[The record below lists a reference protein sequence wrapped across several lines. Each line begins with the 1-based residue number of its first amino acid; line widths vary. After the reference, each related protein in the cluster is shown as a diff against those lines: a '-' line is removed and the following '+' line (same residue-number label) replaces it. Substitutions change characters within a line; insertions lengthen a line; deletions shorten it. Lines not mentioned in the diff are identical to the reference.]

1 MAEELTPM
9 QRQYLALK
17 REIPPGAILMFR
29 LGDFYE
35 MFGEDAVVA
44 SPILGATLTH
54 RGSQPMC
61 GVPYHAL
68 NSYLAK
74 LIRAGKTAALCDQV
88 EDPKTAKGLVRREIT
103 RIVTPGTVTEDGLLD
118 ETVNNYVAAAHGL
131 GLALLDLATGEFTVE
146 SFATQEKF
154 DEAMERYRPAETLAE
169 TEENRWTFALD
180 AATDVLTRHFKVL
193 SLDGFGLEGKGDLI
207 SAAGALLYYVGTT
220 LRHSIAHVRKLA
232 IRQSDDALVLD
243 AGTLRHLQLVPG
255 GDVPKAAS
263 LLGVLDVTKTPMG
276 ARTLRNWTV
285 RPLARS
291 ADVNARLDRVQAF
304 VDDRGTLAALRRL
317 LTGVRD
323 LERLVQKVDSMR
335 ANPRDLRA
343 LADSLRPIPE
353 IVDVL
358 RAVTRQDAA
367 SPCGEALGAVTR
379 QDAASPGYAFAL
391 EPQPEV
397 VSLIDRAIVEE
408 PPALL
413 ADGGFIA
420 AGYDRELDELRE
432 ISHEGHKWLAEFQA
446 REQAR
451 TGISKLKVKHVSTF
465 GFVIEIPKGS
475 VSQAP
480 EDYIRRQ
487 TLTTG
492 ERYTTPELKE
502 YESKVLG
509 AQEKSI
515 AIEQR
520 LFREMLATIAAKTVE
535 IQDTALAIGD
545 LDATLALADRAL
557 AAGYV
562 RPVVDDS
569 DVLEIA
575 DGRHPIIEQ
584 LPDAE
589 PFVPNSAFLNTT
601 TDQIMLITG
610 PNMAGK
616 STYIRQV
623 ATIAVMAQMGSF
635 VPASSMRIGVL
646 DRVFTRIGAGD
657 DLARGRS
664 TFLVEM
670 QETANILNNATP
682 KSLIV
687 LDEIGRGTSTFDG
700 ISIAWSVA
708 EYLHGNARSKAKTLF
723 ATHYHELTDLADT
736 FKGVKNYTVKV
747 KEEGSRVVFLRR
759 IAPGVAEKSFGIH
772 VGAMAGLPPEVV
784 ARASQILKN
793 LEANEIDV
801 NAKEKVVRRPRK
813 RLSDFPGQ
821 MTFFSLFAALS
832 LVFQC
837 GAATTIH
844 RSFRN
849 RDTGYAN
856 GATPG
861 FSAPTANSPKSRP
874 SSVPKAVKGK
884 APNKLEGRLGQV
896 VDGGLVS
903 IVDGSGKTHA
913 VSLRH
918 IDAPAAD
925 QPFGPE
931 AAKFL
936 GDLLRGKEIE
946 VLWTKKDAAGA
957 ISGDV
962 YYRHEKFGMVDAN
975 MTMVKNG
982 AAWQAYRDTDKT
994 YSAAEKEARA
1004 AKRGLWAAPKPVRPS
1019 EWRKRKK

>member
-1 MAEELTPM
+1 MADELTPM

-61 GVPYHAL
+61 GVPHHAL

-118 ETVNNYVAAAHGL
+118 ETVNNYAAAVHGL
-131 GLALLDLATGEFTVE
+131 GLALLDLATGEFVVE
-146 SFATQEKF
+146 EFKSQAKL
-154 DEAMERYRPAETLAE
+154 DEALERYRPAETLAE
-169 TEENRWTFALD
+169 TDENRWTFSLD
-180 AATDVLTRHFKVL
+180 AATEALTRHFKVL
-193 SLDGFGLEGKGDLI
+193 SLDGFGLAGKGDLV

-220 LRHSIAHVRKLA
+220 LRHSLAHVRKVAL
-232 IRQSDDALVLD
+232 RSSDDALVLD
-243 AGTLRHLQLVPG
+243 SGTLRHLQLVPG
-255 GDVPKAAS
+255 GEVQRDAS

-276 ARTLRNWTV
+276 ARTLRNWIC
-285 RPLARS
+285 RPLARA

-304 VDDRGTLAALRRL
+304 VDDRGTLAALRGL
-317 LTGVRD
+317 LSGVRD
-323 LERLVQKVDSMR
+323 LERLMQKVDSMR
-335 ANPRDLRA
+335 ANPRDLKA
-343 LADSLRPIPE
+343 LASSLRPIPE
-353 IVDVL
+353 ILGLLDGK
-358 RAVTRQDAA
+358 A
-367 SPCGEALGAVTR
+367 SPAMV
-379 QDAASPGYAFAL
+379 
-391 EPQPEV
+391 PQPETV
-397 VSLIDRAIVEE
+397 DLIDRAIADD
-408 PPALL
+408 PPVLL

-420 AGYDRELDELRE
+420 PGFDAELDELRRVA
-432 ISHEGHKWLAEFQA
+432 HEGHQWLAEYQA
-446 REQAR
+446 KEQAR
-451 TGISKLKVKHVSTF
+451 TGIAKLKVKHVSTF

-475 VSQAP
+475 VAMAP
-480 EDYIRRQ
+480 SDYIRRQ

-492 ERYTTPELKE
+492 ERYTTPELRE
-502 YESKVLG
+502 YESRVLG
-509 AQEKSI
+509 AQEKST

-520 LFREMLATIAAKTVE
+520 LFRDILGAIAAKTVE
-535 IQDTALAIGD
+535 IQDTALALGD
-545 LDATLALADRAL
+545 LDATLAFADRAL

-569 DVLEIA
+569 DVLEIV

-623 ATIAVMAQMGSF
+623 ATIAVMAQAGSF
-635 VPASSMRIGVL
+635 VPAASMRIGVL

-708 EYLHGNARSKAKTLF
+708 EYLHGKAQAKAKTLF

-736 FKGVKNYTVKV
+736 FDGVKNFTVKV
-747 KEEGSRVVFLRR
+747 KEEGGRVVFLRR
-759 IAPGVAEKSFGIH
+759 IAPGIAEKSFGIH
-772 VGAMAGLPPEVV
+772 VGAMAGLPKEVV
-784 ARASQILKN
+784 DRAAQILKN
-793 LEANEIDV
+793 LEANELDV
-801 NAKEKVVRRPRK
+801 NAKAKAVRRPRRK
-813 RLSDFPGQ
+813 LSEMPGQ
-821 MTFFSLFAALS
+821 MTFF
-832 LVFQC
+832 
-837 GAATTIH
+837 
-844 RSFRN
+844 
-849 RDTGYAN
+849 
-856 GATPG
+856 
-861 FSAPTANSPKSRP
+861 
-874 SSVPKAVKGK
+874 
-884 APNKLEGRLGQV
+884 
-896 VDGGLVS
+896 
-903 IVDGSGKTHA
+903 
-913 VSLRH
+913 
-918 IDAPAAD
+918 
-925 QPFGPE
+925 
-931 AAKFL
+931 
-936 GDLLRGKEIE
+936 
-946 VLWTKKDAAGA
+946 
-957 ISGDV
+957 
-962 YYRHEKFGMVDAN
+962 
-975 MTMVKNG
+975 
-982 AAWQAYRDTDKT
+982 
-994 YSAAEKEARA
+994 
-1004 AKRGLWAAPKPVRPS
+1004 
-1019 EWRKRKK
+1019 